1 MLSAKLLPLL
11 VTGLCL
17 FAADEKKPEPKY
29 EMTNYVLGLL
39 RKGPNSG
46 QGTKEEA
53 EKIQAGHMANIR
65 KMAETG
71 KLIVAG
77 PMGDNGE
84 LRGIFIF
91 NAKSPDEVRDMVN
104 RDPAIQAG
112 RLIVE
117 LHPWFAA
124 AGLRVNAPID
134 SSPSPG
140 K

>member
-1 MLSAKLLPLL
+1 MKLLALFMTAL
-11 VTGLCL
+11 VLT
-17 FAADEKKPEPKY
+17 AADEKKPEPKY

-39 RKGPNSG
+39 RRGPNSG
-46 QGTKEEA
+46 KGTKEEA

-65 KMAETG
+65 NMAETG

-77 PMGDNGE
+77 PILDNGD

-104 RDPAIQAG
+104 QDPAIQAG
-112 RLIVE
+112 RLVVE

-124 AGLRVNAPID
+124 AGLRV
-134 SSPSPG
+134 
-140 K
+140 